1 MIPQEL
7 IQDVEISFEVFE
19 HAIRSM
25 CYSELDAFD
34 VDLFG
39 QDLQLNLEEN
49 LQFPKGK
56 FTTHADIIRTA
67 QISVS
72 ISFAATSIAM
82 DRLLEHVHTT
92 EVDSNAAKEVI
103 KAVRNAFSHGI
114 AAPTWFVK
122 PHKFAKHDLGFIS
135 GPIVD
140 LEVLNQT
147 AFDYSQIG
155 GVAVWYRLKE
165 YVLLLFK
172 HKT

>member
-19 HAIRSM
+19 HAIRTM
-25 CYSELDAFD
+25 CYSELEAFD

-56 FTTHADIIRTA
+56 FTTHAEIIRTA
-67 QISVS
+67 QMSVS
-72 ISFAATSIAM
+72 LSFAATSIAM
-82 DRLLEHVHTT
+82 DCLLEQVHAT
-92 EVDSNAAKEVI
+92 EIDLIAAKEVI

-122 PHKFAKHDLGFIS
+122 PHKFAKYDLAFVS

-140 LEVLNQT
+140 LEVLNQKV
-147 AFDYSQIG
+147 FDYSQVG
-155 GVAVWYRLKE
+155 GLAVWYRLKE
-165 YVLLLFK
+165 YVLSL
-172 HKT
+172 